1 MAQEIHIMYVQP
13 TNSTLLSS
21 GHKKIKGV
29 VKEVEVQRGKSKV
42 YLMKCPVKFRISSFL
57 FIYQVMVQ
65 LRKSQLTYSVPPHG
79 NHACIMK

>member
-21 GHKKIKGV
+21 GHKKIKGI

-42 YLMKCPVKFRISSFL
+42 YLMKCPVKLEYLL
-57 FIYQVMVQ
+57 FYLYI
-65 LRKSQLTYSVPPHG
+65 KWWF
-79 NHACIMK
+79 N

>member
-13 TNSTLLSS
+13 SNSTLLSS

-42 YLMKCPVKFRISSFL
+42 YLMKCPVKLEYLL
-57 FIYQVMVQ
+57 FYLYI
-65 LRKSQLTYSVPPHG
+65 KWWF
-79 NHACIMK
+79 N

>member
-42 YLMKCPVKFRISSFL
+42 YLMKYPVKLEYLL
-57 FIYQVMVQ
+57 FYLYI
-65 LRKSQLTYSVPPHG
+65 KWWF
-79 NHACIMK
+79 N

>member
-1 MAQEIHIMYVQP
+1 MYVQP

-42 YLMKCPVKFRISSFL
+42 YLMKCPVKLEYLL
-57 FIYQVMVQ
+57 FYLYI
-65 LRKSQLTYSVPPHG
+65 K
-79 NHACIMK
+79 

>member
-42 YLMKCPVKFRISSFL
+42 YLMKCPGKLEYLL
-57 FIYQVMVQ
+57 FYLYI
-65 LRKSQLTYSVPPHG
+65 K
-79 NHACIMK
+79 

>member
-1 MAQEIHIMYVQP
+1 MAQEIHIMYMQP

-42 YLMKCPVKFRISSFL
+42 YLMKCPVKLEYLL
-57 FIYQVMVQ
+57 FYLYI
-65 LRKSQLTYSVPPHG
+65 KWWF
-79 NHACIMK
+79 N

>member
-42 YLMKCPVKFRISSFL
+42 YLMKCPVKLEYLL
-57 FIYQVMVQ
+57 FYLYI
-65 LRKSQLTYSVPPHG
+65 K
-79 NHACIMK
+79 

>member
-1 MAQEIHIMYVQP
+1 MAHEIHIMYVQP

-42 YLMKCPVKFRISSFL
+42 YLMKCPVKLEYLL
-57 FIYQVMVQ
+57 FYLYI
-65 LRKSQLTYSVPPHG
+65 KWWF
-79 NHACIMK
+79 N

>member
-21 GHKKIKGV
+21 SHKKIKGV

-42 YLMKCPVKFRISSFL
+42 YLMKCPVKLEYLL
-57 FIYQVMVQ
+57 FYLYI
-65 LRKSQLTYSVPPHG
+65 KWWF
-79 NHACIMK
+79 N